1 MHLRR
6 FGSCRRGDARKSGT
20 GTDATTEGV
29 YQEGLKHCK
38 QKYPTGHKLSEGG
51 HIMVGIRFK
60 EKMDGYLGENIKDF
74 RDGEDYGIRHSN
86 PIRFEVEI
94 EIDSVDDFIQV
105 STHEAELRG
114 NFFCKS
120 LGDESGMAIEN
131 GRFNLF
137 SISGEDGHRNMQYR
151 FNFNALDGK
160 RYYLT
165 GFKDIFSD
173 RVVDVLEDMTTLFV
187 RIYEGEDA
195 TGNLY
200 GSGTMYFRIKDI
212 RSLIKM
218 IKKSEVT
225 GTRNPFKKCMALKK
239 FGGFFMAETV
249 KTYAPGP
256 RFLYF
261 TRYENLV
268 LSGKLHKK
276 GEEASRDFFFF
287 SGEHEKGFPW
297 GDGTPM
303 SDVALLISDGQGGH
317 LRFGITKHALDGL
330 NVDLEGN
337 TYKYKGELYR
347 INEGHSVSF
356 SEIRDYKEGN
366 GIEKVR
372 TSISLTLEVKEYER
386 VDMTFKSIEKLAG
399 LIPDELGKKICKY
412 LTTVPFLGYFTIPH
426 RVKVKKG
433 SITITTSQGKT
444 TYTIDPEGTHGEG
457 ELGCINNLKEPTM
470 SYNYLCGIDPAR
482 ESILLKITSGTLR
495 NERECYFKDIINKTL
510 GKALKG
516 KLEKNLLL
524 KDSVAKNLAVPT
536 VEKADVLTLVNDHY
550 PTAVLLRRI
559 VEVQNNGQKC
569 YGLEEYIDAINTA
582 PIKPDK
588 EIPGIDYDKEAEV
601 TVLTYKD
608 RSKYDGKLHTDDT
621 IRDTYES
628 EEKFD
633 VLDNVIDE
641 TKFLDVLED
650 AWKES
655 KKEKEKF
662 SIAIKPNFM
671 FFYSLKDKSTYT
683 DPALVT
689 HLVDRIYEK
698 GFRNIKVVEARS
710 TLSVF
715 FQNRDVKSV
724 AEHIGY
730 EEGGKYEIVD
740 LSDNC
745 EDYDFGGTLGKH
757 TVNKDW
763 KSADFRIS
771 FAKNKTHS
779 YAYYTLTMKNI
790 YGALPEEYKFKEY
803 HCRMKDIYKPTID
816 YIKAFPIHFG
826 FIDAVVSADGPFG
839 IFADPDPQLT
849 MTIIGGEDIVAV
861 DWVGAAKMGIDP
873 MISRYMQEAV
883 KVFGKPRI
891 RVKGD
896 DQLYEF
902 WANTPRIAAFGSD
915 LLDKNFTF
923 GYPVYY
929 LMSAMDEKKFPPRPD
944 KSEFLNKLRD
954 MLPEARAIVY
964 KTDPPSW
971 MQEFVR
977 DILRAWE

>member
-1 MHLRR
+1 
-6 FGSCRRGDARKSGT
+6 
-20 GTDATTEGV
+20 
-29 YQEGLKHCK
+29 
-38 QKYPTGHKLSEGG
+38 
-51 HIMVGIRFK
+51 MVGIRFK
-60 EKMDGYLGENIKDF
+60 EKMDGYLGENIKDSH
-74 RDGEDYGIRHSN
+74 DGEDYGIRHSN

-151 FNFNALDGK
+151 FNFNAPDGK

-187 RIYEGEDA
+187 RIYEGEDD

-268 LSGKLHKK
+268 LSGSLHKE
-276 GEEASRDFFFF
+276 GEAASRDFFFF
-287 SGEHEKGFPW
+287 SGEHDKGFPW

-317 LRFGITKHALDGL
+317 LRFGITKYALDGL
-330 NVDLEGN
+330 KVNLDGN
-337 TYKYKGELYR
+337 AYKYEGELYR

-356 SEIRDYKEGN
+356 SEIRDYKEKN

-372 TSISLTLEVKEYER
+372 ASISLTLEVKEYKK
-386 VDMTFKSIEKLAG
+386 VDMTFKPIEKLTEH
-399 LIPDELGKKICKY
+399 IPDKFEKTITKY
-412 LTTVPFLGYFTIPH
+412 LTTLPFLGYFTTPH
-426 RVKVKKG
+426 KVKVTEG
-433 SITITTSQGKT
+433 AITITTPQGDT

-457 ELGCINNLKEPTM
+457 ELGYINNLKDPSM
-470 SYNYLCGIDPAR
+470 YYNYLCGIDPAG

-495 NERECYFKDIINKTL
+495 NERECYFKDIIDKTL
-510 GKALKG
+510 GKVIERNIK
-516 KLEKNLLL
+516 KNLLL
-524 KDSVAKNLAVPT
+524 KDSVVENPAVPT
-536 VEKADVLTLVNDHY
+536 VEKTDVLTLVNDHY
-550 PTAVLLRRI
+550 PTGVLLRRI
-559 VEVQNNGQKC
+559 VEVQNNGKKC

-582 PIKPDK
+582 PIEPDK
-588 EIPGIDYDKEAEV
+588 EVQISNPDKEAQV

-608 RSKYDGKLHTDDT
+608 RSKYDGKPHKEDT
-621 IRDTYES
+621 ILDIYNS
-628 EEKFD
+628 EEKFN
-633 VLDNVIDE
+633 VLDNVIKEIDFF
-641 TKFLDVLED
+641 KVLED
-650 AWKES
+650 ALNKSGKSRED
-655 KKEKEKF
+655 F

-683 DPALVT
+683 DPTLVK

-698 GFRNIKVVEARS
+698 GFRDIKIVEARS

-724 AEHIGY
+724 AQHIGY
-730 EEGGKYEIVD
+730 EEGGKYQIID

-745 EDYDFGGTLGKH
+745 EDYDFGGTLGRH
-757 TVNKDW
+757 PVNKEW

-790 YGALPEEYKFKEY
+790 YGALSKEYKFKVY
-803 HCRMKDIYKPTID
+803 HCEMGDIYKPTID
-816 YIKAFPIHFG
+816 FIKAFPIHFG

-849 MTIIGGEDIVAV
+849 MTIIGGENIVAV

-873 MISRYMQEAV
+873 MLSRYMQEAV

-896 DQLYEF
+896 DQLYKF

-929 LMSAMDEKKFPPRPD
+929 LMSEMDPKFPSQPD
-944 KSEFLNKLRD
+944 QSHLLTALRAQ
-954 MLPEARAIVY
+954 LGEARAIVY
-964 KTDPPSW
+964 KTDPPPW

-977 DILRAWE
+977 DILKAWE

>member
-1 MHLRR
+1 
-6 FGSCRRGDARKSGT
+6 
-20 GTDATTEGV
+20 
-29 YQEGLKHCK
+29 
-38 QKYPTGHKLSEGG
+38 
-51 HIMVGIRFK
+51 MVGIRFK

-114 NFFCKS
+114 KFFCKS

-131 GRFNLF
+131 GIFNLF
-137 SISGEDGHRNMQYR
+137 SIRENYEDKIRKSDMNKMRKSDEGKIRESDEGKKKDKNGHRNMRYR
-151 FNFNALDGK
+151 FNFNDPAGK
-160 RYYLT
+160 EYYLS
-165 GFKDIFSD
+165 GFKDIFND
-173 RVVDVLEDMTTLFV
+173 KGVDIFDDMTTLFV
-187 RIYEGEDA
+187 RIYEGEDD
-195 TGNLY
+195 TGKLY
-200 GSGTMYFRIKDI
+200 GSGVMYFRLKFKYIPSI
-212 RSLIKM
+212 IKM
-218 IKKSEVT
+218 IWKSKVT
-225 GTRNPFKKCMALKK
+225 GTRNPIKKGMALIK
-239 FGGFFMAETV
+239 FAVFFSVEIV

-261 TRYENLV
+261 TKYENLV

-276 GEEASRDFFFF
+276 GEAAPRDFFFF

-297 GDGTPM
+297 GDDTPM

-317 LRFGITKHALDGL
+317 LRFGVTKYALDGL
-330 NVDLEGN
+330 KVNLDGN
-337 TYKYKGELYR
+337 TYKYEGELYQ
-347 INEGHSVSF
+347 INRGHSVSF
-356 SEIRDYKEGN
+356 SEIRDYKEKT
-366 GIEKVR
+366 GIERVR
-372 TSISLTLEVKEYER
+372 ASISLTLEAKEYEG
-386 VDMTFKSIEKLAG
+386 VGMTFKSIEKLAG
-399 LIPDELGKKICKY
+399 LIPDKLGKKICEH

-433 SITITTSQGKT
+433 SITITTSQGKM

-457 ELGCINNLKEPTM
+457 ERGYINNLKEPTM
-470 SYNYLCGIDPAR
+470 SYNYLCGIDPAG
-482 ESILLKITSGTLR
+482 ESILLKISSGTLR
-495 NERECYFKDIINKTL
+495 NERECYFKDIIDKTL
-510 GKALKG
+510 GKVVKQRIEG
-516 KLEKNLLL
+516 ENLLL
-524 KDSVAKNLAVPT
+524 KDFVEDNPAVPT
-536 VEKADVLTLVNDHY
+536 VEKTDVLTLVNDHY

-608 RSKYDGKLHTDDT
+608 RSKYDGERHTDDT
-621 IRDTYES
+621 VLDIYNS
-628 EEKFD
+628 KEKFE
-633 VLDNVIDE
+633 VLDNVIKE
-641 TKFLDVLED
+641 TGFLKVLED

-671 FFYSLKDKSTYT
+671 FCYSNKDKSTYT
-683 DPALVT
+683 DPTLVT
-689 HLVDRIYEK
+689 RLVDKIYEE
-698 GFRNIKVVEARS
+698 GFRNIKIVEARC

-715 FQNRDVKSV
+715 FEGRDVKNV
-724 AEHIGY
+724 AQYIEY
-730 EEGGKYEIVD
+730 KEGGKYQIVD
-740 LSDNC
+740 LSDDC
-745 EDYDFGGTLGKH
+745 EKYDFGGTLGKH
-757 TVNKDW
+757 TVNRDW

-803 HCRMKDIYKPTID
+803 HCGKGDIYTPTID
-816 YIKAFPIHFG
+816 FIKAFPIHFG

-849 MTIIGGEDIVAV
+849 MTIIGGKNIVAV

-896 DQLYEF
+896 DQLYDF
-902 WANTPRIAAFGSD
+902 WVNSPRIAAFASD

-929 LMSAMDEKKFPPRPD
+929 VMSAMDENEFPSIPD
-944 KSEFLNKLRD
+944 KSQFINELRTR
-954 MLPEARAIVY
+954 LKEARAIVY
-964 KTDPPSW
+964 KTGPPSW
-971 MQEFVR
+971 MQLFVVK
-977 DILRAWE
+977 ILKAWE

>member
-1 MHLRR
+1 
-6 FGSCRRGDARKSGT
+6 
-20 GTDATTEGV
+20 
-29 YQEGLKHCK
+29 
-38 QKYPTGHKLSEGG
+38 
-51 HIMVGIRFK
+51 MVGIRFN
-60 EKMDGYLGENIKDF
+60 EEMDGYLGENIKGF
-74 RDGEDYGIRHSN
+74 QDGEDYGKRHSN

-94 EIDSVDDFIQV
+94 EIDSVNKFIQV
-105 STHEAELRG
+105 SAHEAELRG
-114 NFFCKS
+114 NFFCES
-120 LGDESGMAIEN
+120 LGDKSGMAIEN

-137 SISGEDGHRNMQYR
+137 SIRENDEDKKKDKNGHRNMRYR
-151 FNFNALDGK
+151 FNFNAPDGK

-165 GFKDIFSD
+165 GFKDIYSN
-173 RVVDVLEDMTTLFV
+173 RMVDVLEDMTTLFV
-187 RIYEGEDA
+187 RIYEGEDN
-195 TGNLY
+195 TGKLY
-200 GSGTMYFRIKDI
+200 GSGIMYFRTKDM
-212 RSLIKM
+212 RSIIKM
-218 IKKSEVT
+218 IRKSEVT
-225 GTRNPFKKCMALKK
+225 GTRNPIKKCMALKK
-239 FGGFFMAETV
+239 FAGFFSVEIV
-249 KTYAPGP
+249 KTYLPGP
-256 RFLYF
+256 RLLYF

-268 LSGKLHKK
+268 LSGKLHEK
-276 GEEASRDFFFF
+276 GEGASRDFFFF

-297 GDGTPM
+297 GDDTPM

-317 LRFGITKHALDGL
+317 LRFGITKYALDGL
-330 NVDLEGN
+330 EVNLDGN
-337 TYKYKGELYR
+337 TYKYEGELYR
-347 INEGHSVSF
+347 IDEGHSVSF
-356 SEIRDYKEGN
+356 SEIRDYKKGN

-372 TSISLTLEVKEYER
+372 ASISLTLEVKEYEK
-386 VDMTFKSIEKLAG
+386 VDMTFKSIEKLTAA
-399 LIPDELGKKICKY
+399 IPDELEKKICEY

-433 SITITTSQGKT
+433 SITITTSQGKM

-457 ELGCINNLKEPTM
+457 ERGYINNLKEPTM
-470 SYNYLCGIDPAR
+470 SYNYLCGIDPAG
-482 ESILLKITSGTLR
+482 ESILLKISSGTLR
-495 NERECYFKDIINKTL
+495 NERECYFKDIIDKTL

-524 KDSVAKNLAVPT
+524 KDSVAKNPAVPT
-536 VEKADVLTLVNDHY
+536 VEKTDVLTLVNDHY

-559 VEVQNNGQKC
+559 VEVQNDGQKC

-582 PIKPDK
+582 PINSDK
-588 EIPGIDYDKEAEV
+588 EVQV

-608 RSKYDGKLHTDDT
+608 RSKYDGKPHTDDT
-621 IRDTYES
+621 VLDIYNS

-633 VLDNVIDE
+633 VLDNVIKE
-641 TKFLDVLED
+641 TNFLKVLED
-650 AWKES
+650 AWEGSGKER
-655 KKEKEKF
+655 EKF

-671 FFYSLKDKSTYT
+671 FFYSLEDKSTYT

-698 GFRNIKVVEARS
+698 GFRNIKIVEARS
-710 TLSVF
+710 TLSVY
-715 FQNRDVKSV
+715 FQNRDVKHV
-724 AEHIGY
+724 ARYIGY
-730 EEGGKYEIVD
+730 QGGGKYEVVD
-740 LSDNC
+740 LSDDC
-745 EDYDFGGTLGKH
+745 VDYDFGGTLGRH

-803 HCRMKDIYKPTID
+803 HCGKGDIYTPTID
-816 YIKAFPIHFG
+816 FIKAFPIHFG

-849 MTIIGGEDIVAV
+849 MTIIGGKNIVAV

-896 DQLYEF
+896 DQLYWY

-929 LMSAMDEKKFPPRPD
+929 LMSAMDENEFPPQPD
-944 KSEFLNKLRD
+944 KSEFLNKLRG
-954 MLPEARAIVY
+954 MLPEAREIVY
-964 KTDPPSW
+964 KSPHHPPSW
-971 MQEFVR
+971 MQKFAR
-977 DILRAWE
+977 DILSAWQ